1 VKLVIQFFNEVTKNA
16 VLKYNIDYS
25 FFK

>member
-25 FFK
+25 FI